1 MIYPTINSL
10 TKGKFNRYQ
19 LAIAASKCARM
30 ITDEYIAQRHEA
42 DKISTGNKEIDR
54 ANAEAIVNREYRD
67 VKAVKKLATATCKL
81 LFPHVTDLDALTPED
96 LEQYKLMYRV
106 YCLEPAVKRRGII
119 RAQCHMID
127 KEYRAEMP
135 EFKVE

>member
-67 VKAVKKLATATCKL
+67 VKAVKLAIDRIEDGEYVIVDKSETGIS
-81 LFPHVTDLDALTPED
+81 TDSETKADWD
-96 LEQYKLMYRV
+96 SRV
-106 YCLEPAVKRRGII
+106 A
-119 RAQCHMID
+119 
-127 KEYRAEMP
+127 AETSVA
-135 EFKVE
+135 K

>member
-67 VKAVKKLATATCKL
+67 VKAVKLAIDRIEDGEYVIVDKSETGIS
-81 LFPHVTDLDALTPED
+81 TDSETKADWD
-96 LEQYKLMYRV
+96 SRV
-106 YCLEPAVKRRGII
+106 AAEPSVAK
-119 RAQCHMID
+119 
-127 KEYRAEMP
+127 
-135 EFKVE
+135 